1 MEEQDGHQDNPEA
14 ESFYTSEMHRLG
26 LNVEIAEP
34 HLTVIDKLGSGGSG
48 EVTESYDE
56 ILGRSVAVKTLHDD
70 LKEQPKLVERMIREA
85 QAAAQ
90 LEHPNI
96 VPIYALG
103 VSPTKGVYFTMKR
116 LRGDSLRHII
126 TQLAFKNPAYTWEY
140 TPSRRLSIFIRI
152 CQGVSYAHS
161 KGILHRDLKPE
172 NIRIGNYGE
181 VTIIDW
187 GLVREM
193 VKKPSSKEHEK
204 DKHAKQQTQTRAFG
218 FTATEYDLASKIIAD
233 SNPTIDGELSGT
245 PRYMSPEQA
254 DMQNSELDKR
264 SDIYSLGVILYE
276 LLTCFNPFY
285 DKKTE
290 DEIIDAVTHGN
301 YLKPRQFATA
311 ENVPVELEAICLK
324 ALDLN
329 KEMRYQTV
337 DDMLR
342 DIYAHQEGRPVQA
355 YKGNVFTNFH
365 KLLKRN
371 PIRSAI
377 FLSTLI
383 SVFLFTGIMHA
394 VRSSQYNSVLRQVKD
409 AMKDAYSKQEI
420 MQTHLESKSGTLDM
434 SSPTIKTLQR
444 NIDYQ
449 LDTATRILSSIPE
462 SHVMV
467 PHYREQ
473 ILLHRLRYDALN
485 MRLDE
490 INKDINLVSEFFGND
505 PRDYSSELSEA
516 IRIAKDALYGVCS
529 IASLDTTPYKS
540 EVRIQRLHIGEDGVI
555 RGNDFISLRDFASKD
570 SNSDSSDKPKESG
583 DGEQTEA
590 TATDDTSKTGQDNY
604 TATTPITS
612 FNLEKGIYYIQLKTE
627 NGMELSIPIFLRH
640 AEARDIL
647 IKIPKAIPEGT
658 VYVPEGKFMK
668 GGANGGTETL
678 PAFFIG
684 KQEVTFAQYMAFWK
698 SLKDDSLKKE
708 YIAKI
713 QFRPED
719 DVQDAWDGD
728 CKLISPLNPDL
739 PVIGVSQ
746 KAAAAFC
753 DWHGKQIGREC
764 RLPTAS
770 EWEKAARGP
779 DGRRYP
785 WGELFSAEYAF
796 TIENTA
802 ASQKYGHIAKG
813 GCFSLD
819 CSPYGAMDMAGNAR
833 EWTSSDFGD
842 GSSFR
847 QIKGASSA
855 TTSRY
860 LPLFKA
866 SEMTLIPTD
875 IGFRLLLPANDGD
888 FSK

>member
-1 MEEQDGHQDNPEA
+1 MEDQDEHLAKQEA
-14 ESFYTSEMHRLG
+14 ESFYSSEIKRLG
-26 LNVEIAEP
+26 LNMEIAEP
-34 HLTVIDKLGSGGSG
+34 HLTAIDKLGQGGSG

-56 ILGRSVAVKTLHDD
+56 ILGRTVAVKTLHDE
-70 LKEQPKLVERMIREA
+70 LKEHPKLVERMIREA

-126 TQLAFKNPAYTWEY
+126 TQLALKNPAYTWEY

-193 VKKPSSKEHEK
+193 VKKPGSDEHGKDNHTKVPK
-204 DKHAKQQTQTRAFG
+204 DKQWKPG
-218 FTATEYDLASKIIAD
+218 FTVTEYNLASQIIAD

-254 DMQNSELDKR
+254 DAQNSELDKR

-285 DKKTE
+285 DKKE
-290 DEIIDAVTHGN
+290 ESAIIDAVMHGN
-301 YLKPRQFATA
+301 YLKPRQFAA
-311 ENVPVELEAICLK
+311 AANVPVELEAICLK
-324 ALDLN
+324 ALELN

-342 DIYAHQEGRPVQA
+342 DIYAHQEGRQVQA
-355 YKGNVFTNFH
+355 YKGNFFTSIH

-371 PIRSAI
+371 PIRSTI
-377 FLSTLI
+377 LISGFL
-383 SVFLFTGIMHA
+383 SVFLFMGIMHTI
-394 VRSSQYNSVLRQVKD
+394 RSRQYSNVLRQVKNALD
-409 AMKDAYSKQEI
+409 DAYSMQEL
-420 MQTHLESKSGTLDM
+420 MQNQLDSKAGTLDM
-434 SSPTIKTLQR
+434 SSPTIKGLQT
-444 NIDYQ
+444 NIDNQ
-449 LDTATRILSSIPE
+449 LDTATRLLSSIPE

-467 PHYREQ
+467 HHYRER
-473 ILLHRLRYDALN
+473 ILLHRLRHDARN
-485 MRLDE
+485 MRIDE

-505 PRDYSSELSEA
+505 TQYYSSELSEA
-516 IRIAKDALYGVCS
+516 IHLAKDALYGVCNIS
-529 IASLDTTPYKS
+529 SLDSVPYKS
-540 EVRIQRLHIGEDGVI
+540 EVRIQNLRVDDNGLLK
-555 RGNDFISLRDFASKD
+555 GNGFLPLREFATKESTPAD
-570 SNSDSSDKPKESG
+570 SDKTNPANEETPSEG
-583 DGEQTEA
+583 GNQDGTIVEQ
-590 TATDDTSKTGQDNY
+590 DIY
-604 TATTPITS
+604 TASTPIQS
-612 FNLEKGIYYIQLKTE
+612 FDIDKGNYSIQLKTE
-627 NGMELSIPIFLRH
+627 NGMELNLPLFLSH
-640 AEARDIL
+640 AETRDII
-647 IKIPKAIPEGT
+647 IKIPKDIPSGT
-658 VYVPEGKFMK
+658 VYVPEGKFIR
-668 GGANGGTETL
+668 GGANGGVETL
-678 PAFFIG
+678 AAFFIG
-684 KQEVTFAQYMAFWK
+684 KHEVTFAQYIEFWK
-698 SLKDDSLKKE
+698 TLDTASKK
-708 YIAKI
+708 AFMARI
-713 QFRPED
+713 QFKPEESAF
-719 DVQDAWDGD
+719 DAWDENG
-728 CKLISPLNPDL
+728 KIKSPLSPNL
-739 PVIGVSQ
+739 PVIGISHP
-746 KAAAAFC
+746 AASAYC
-753 DWHGKQIGREC
+753 KWLGEKLGREC

-779 DGRRYP
+779 DGRKYP
-785 WGELFSAEYAF
+785 WGDRFNSEYAF
-796 TIENTA
+796 TIENKSA
-802 ASQKYGHIAKG
+802 AQKFGHIAKG
-813 GCFSLD
+813 GSFKMD

-842 GSSFR
+842 DSEFR

-855 TTSRY
+855 TSQRY

-875 IGFRLLLPANDGD
+875 VGFRILLPSKDED